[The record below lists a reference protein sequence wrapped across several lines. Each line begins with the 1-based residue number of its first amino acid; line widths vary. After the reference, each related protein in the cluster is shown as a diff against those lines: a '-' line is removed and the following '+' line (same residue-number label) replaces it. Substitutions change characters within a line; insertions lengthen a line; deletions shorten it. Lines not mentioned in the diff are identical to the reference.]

1 MEEVLKQYGRI
12 IVAVVVCVALL
23 NIIPL
28 IRDSHGNVGLFNIL
42 AYHMVLEEDNMDSAL
57 TDDDATKT
65 SIDKPAPT
73 ISYDNIGLATL
84 TCGTE
89 TNLFSYFK
97 VSYYDRSSD
106 SVKTVRADTSGDFSV
121 VLKGIYDNSGNDIT
135 SLWDETSGNIVF
147 PASGVYIIKFRVI
160 DGLNQ
165 YVSTSFEIP
174 VDIS

>member
-1 MEEVLKQYGRI
+1 MDIVLKQYGRI
-12 IVAVVVCVALL
+12 IIAVVVCIALL
-23 NIIPL
+23 NVIPL
-28 IRDSHGNVGLFNIL
+28 IQDSQGNVGLFNIL
-42 AYHMVLEEDNMDSAL
+42 AYHMILKEDNMDSAL

-73 ISYDNIGLATL
+73 ISYDNTGLAPF

-89 TNLFSYFK
+89 ISLLSYFK
-97 VSYYDRSSD
+97 VRYYDTSSNI
-106 SVKTVRADTSGDFSV
+106 VKTARADASGDFSV

-135 SLWDETSGNIVF
+135 SLIDESTGNIFF

-165 YVSTSFEIP
+165 YISTSFEIP